1 MDVDK
6 FNLVYSQYGVR
17 NTLEDSNY
25 HQYVK
30 HRNNKLGQTTW
41 YCKKGYRKQNSSRKG
56 TVRIFEA
63 KIKEKISCRKSCV
76 VDIYK
81 VIVKNIVHEGVFNQS
96 PGLSVSETVT
106 KIAEEVRGKP
116 K

>member
-1 MDVDK
+1 M
-6 FNLVYSQYGVR
+6 
-17 NTLEDSNY
+17 DSNY

-41 YCKKGYRKQNSSRKG
+41 YCKKGYGKQNSCCKG
-56 TVRIFEA
+56 TVRIFED
-63 KIKEKISCRKSCV
+63 KIIDKISHHKSCV
-76 VDIYK
+76 VDIDK
-81 VIVKNIVHEGVFNQS
+81 VIVKNIEHEGVFNQS

-106 KIAEEVRGKP
+106 KIAEKVRGKP